1 MHPKWTGI
9 NSPAWYFA
17 REYFAIRLGKK
28 NLSRTRSS
36 ALAKKKKKFGLDRY
50 RTRAV
55 ELKRKILTTLLKL
68 IQDPK

>member
-9 NSPAWYFA
+9 NSP
-17 REYFAIRLGKK
+17 RGILQESILQSDLERKISVRLVVVP
-28 NLSRTRSS
+28 LQ
-36 ALAKKKKKFGLDRY
+36 KKKKFGLDRY

-68 IQDPK
+68 IQDLK